1 MSIFNRK
8 NKNENDLKKIIDTVN
23 DINETLRKY
32 NQDKNF
38 TADKTLDKLVQEVGE
53 RIGGFRNKE
62 KEIAYSLIASKLGS
76 EPPTYLTVISAV
88 IAVAMSSMSMA
99 ISFSNKNDVGI
110 VAIAALIMTI
120 LFAVII
126 VLVFMFSIKGSR
138 DMYVNHAVYE
148 ILSKR
153 LQNGSGT
160 LS

>member
-8 NKNENDLKKIIDTVN
+8 NKHENDLKKIINTLN

-38 TADKTLDKLVQEVGE
+38 TGDKTLEKLVQEVGE

-76 EPPTYLTVISAV
+76 SEYPSYLTVISAA

-99 ISFSNKNDVGI
+99 ISLLNKNDVDI
-110 VAIAALIMTI
+110 LYIAAPIIAI
-120 LFAVII
+120 LFLGMIC
-126 VLVFMFSIKGSR
+126 LNFMFSIKYSR

-153 LQNGSGT
+153 P
-160 LS
+160 

>member
-8 NKNENDLKKIIDTVN
+8 NKNENDLKKIINTLN

-38 TADKTLDKLVQEVGE
+38 TGDKDLEKLVQEVGE

-76 EPPTYLTVISAV
+76 EHPTYLTVISAA
-88 IAVAMSSMSMA
+88 IAVAMSSISMA
-99 ISFSNKNDVGI
+99 ISVSNKNDVDILYI
-110 VAIAALIMTI
+110 VASTMTI
-120 LFAVII
+120 LFLGII

-153 LQNGSGT
+153 P
-160 LS
+160 